1 MAGVEIAT
9 AWVSILP
16 STNKL
21 APELSKAMGK
31 TMPKVGNQAGQSMG
45 SRMAAAAGRA
55 LKAGAVVGVAA
66 AGAAIGTALVGGFRS
81 AIDQQKIQAT
91 VGGLYQD
98 GDKAFRTLEQI
109 KKLSKTSPIDY
120 SAYGKAAQSLAY
132 AGVEG
137 GDAVKILD
145 QVGWA
150 IVEIGR
156 ASCRERV

>member
-1 MAGVEIAT
+1 
-9 AWVSILP
+9 
-16 STNKL
+16 
-21 APELSKAMGK
+21 
-31 TMPKVGNQAGQSMG
+31 MG

-66 AGAAIGTALVGGFRS
+66 AGAAMGAALVGGFRS

-91 VGGLYQD
+91 LGGLYQD
-98 GDKAFRTLEQI
+98 GNKAFKTLEQI
-109 KKLSKTSPIDY
+109 KNLSKTSPIDY

-137 GDAVKILD
+137 DDAVKVLD

-150 IVEIGR
+150 IVDRKSTRLNSSHVSISYAVFCLKKKMNSLYNQCQYRHAE
-156 ASCRERV
+156 